1 MKIELIPVIE
11 VSNYD
16 EDLEMPSGSYLEFP
30 DEWERYNISA
40 NVKAGFSE
48 SFRAYF
54 KSSFFYRITEISD
67 ADLLKIIHREIEIQQ
82 TEENRGID
90 DLACSMSGGYIL
102 KINDV
107 DTYFPQCCGRLKHIT
122 EWEDLVSDEGN
133 SCFYTGHPSPKVE
146 IQQHKI
152 TFDFL
157 HSMPPESYAYPVSE
171 DQIEVDKESL
181 KTAVDNA
188 KKELQYFSQQLI
200 RINKKE
206 NLNIPE
212 IDKIFIYGID
222 D

>member
-30 DEWERYNISA
+30 DKWERYNISA

-48 SFRAYF
+48 SSRAYF

-90 DLACSMSGGYIL
+90 DLACSMDGGYIL

-133 SCFYTGHPSPKVE
+133 SCFYTGHPSPKIE
-146 IQQHKI
+146 IQEDTI
-152 TFDFL
+152 IFDFL
-157 HSMPPESYAYPVSE
+157 HSMPQESYAYPVLE

>member
-11 VSNYD
+11 FSNYD
-16 EDLEMPSGSYLEFP
+16 EDLEMPSGSSLEFP
-30 DEWERYNISA
+30 DEWENYNICA
-40 NVKAGFSE
+40 NLKAGFSE

-90 DLACSMSGGYIL
+90 DLVCCMEGGYIL
-102 KINDV
+102 KINNV
-107 DTYFPQCCGRLKHIT
+107 DTYFPQCCARLKHII

-146 IQQHKI
+146 IQQNKI
-152 TFDFL
+152 IFDFL
-157 HSMPPESYAYPVSE
+157 HSIPPESYAYPVLE